1 MPTYEYRCDECKH
14 KFSLIMSISEHDKKK
29 VSCPKCRKKNVKQ
42 QISTFQTQTSRK
54 S

>member
-1 MPTYEYRCDECKH
+1 MPTYEYRCDDCKH
-14 KFSLIMSISEHDKKK
+14 MFILIMSIYEHDKKK

-42 QISTFQTQTSRK
+42 QVSTFLTKTSRK

>member
-29 VSCPKCRKKNVKQ
+29 VSCPKCRKKKVKQ